1 MIFVL
6 YRFTTFFAYLYSVL
20 KFVIKLFSWIK
31 NNLFKKSVYHEIPID
46 NESLYTK
53 PRIPIFKRIKTYVS
67 SFFRPIMAQYTIL
80 PETFPPIHSPI
91 HSPTNSYISSQE
103 EENVIQ
109 HYCLN
114 NIDSNLLDNQ
124 YGNMPNSEEYT
135 PITFETKHI
144 INPLTNPTIPKTKN
158 YISNST
164 YSTSNY
170 GSIYDNLRL
179 SQSSYN

>member
-6 YRFTTFFAYLYSVL
+6 YRFTTFFAYIYSIL

-31 NNLFKKSVYHEIPID
+31 NNLFKKSIYHEIPID

-53 PRIPIFKRIKTYVS
+53 PRIPIFKRIKTYIS

-80 PETFPPIHSPI
+80 PETFPPQN
-91 HSPTNSYISSQE
+91 SPTNSQNSQE
-103 EENVIQ
+103 EENLIHQ
-109 HYCLN
+109 YCLN
-114 NIDSNLLDNQ
+114 NIDSNLLDDQ
-124 YGNMPNSEEYT
+124 YKIIPNSEEYT
-135 PITFETKHI
+135 PITFETNHI
-144 INPLTNPTIPKTKN
+144 TNPLTNPKTKQKT

-179 SQSSYN
+179 SQSSTL